1 MNKGVKGTEGGVKR
15 GIVNFEMI
23 KWGIFREGAVR
34 ELLRGDNST
43 TLLKICFRPPSTDP
57 TCKSVDCMASAI
69 STSDVNVRHS

>member
-43 TLLKICFRPPSTDP
+43 THKKIINEFVARLKI
-57 TCKSVDCMASAI
+57 KL
-69 STSDVNVRHS
+69 N